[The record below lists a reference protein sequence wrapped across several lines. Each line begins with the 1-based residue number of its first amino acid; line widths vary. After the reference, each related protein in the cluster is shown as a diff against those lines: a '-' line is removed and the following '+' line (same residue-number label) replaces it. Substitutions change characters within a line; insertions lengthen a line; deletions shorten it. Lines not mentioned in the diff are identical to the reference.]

1 MAATYPQPRVREGD
15 LIGTAPDGMIGRI
28 LGDRYRVLSRL
39 GEGGMGTVYLCEHAI
54 LRRRFAL
61 KVLRPELGG
70 DPELVERF
78 RNEAIAASRIGQEN
92 VVDVVDF
99 GSEEDGALYYVMEA
113 LDGRSIGAILRDEGP
128 FPVARALA
136 LLEQTC
142 RALAAAHARGV
153 VHRDVKPDNVFVVR
167 REELERVKILDFGI
181 SHVPH
186 EMSGSRLTVAGSII
200 GTPEYMAPE
209 QASGGTVDHRADVY
223 AVGVLAYEM
232 LTGVLPIEAGNA
244 VATLVA
250 AQTRPPSPPSTRRR
264 ELPPEVDRIVL
275 RALAKRPDD
284 RFPTMLEFAAEIAR
298 VRAGIFGAG
307 STPDPHRGAAPT
319 MRYEPAAR
327 QRRSSSGTV
336 SLGEPLP
343 DAGGVP
349 TRPPVG
355 PAHPPSLALVVVGGV
370 VLAGLIL
377 AGGLY
382 LVLREPVPA
391 RGAGAQ
397 SASSNRAGPA
407 PVSGAAEKG
416 RASDEPAPP
425 PVAPP
430 VEIVEPDKTPPQS
443 GANPAHAPARARP
456 ASKPAQKEADP
467 YGNGELKPDP
477 FR

>member
-1 MAATYPQPRVREGD
+1 MAATHSQPRVREGD

-99 GSEEDGALYYVMEA
+99 GAEEDGALYYVMEA

-128 FPVARALA
+128 FPLARALG

-153 VHRDVKPDNVFVVR
+153 VHRDVKPDNIFVVR

-209 QASGGTVDHRADVY
+209 QASGATVDHRADVY

-250 AQTRPPSPPSTRRR
+250 AQTRPPSPPSSRRR
-264 ELPPEVDRIVL
+264 ELPAEVDRIVL

-298 VRAGIFGAG
+298 VRAGLFGAG
-307 STPDPHRGAAPT
+307 GTPDPHRGAAPT
-319 MRYEPAAR
+319 MRYEPAVR
-327 QRRSSSGTV
+327 KKRSSSGTMA
-336 SLGEPLP
+336 LAEPVPDAAAVPTLP
-343 DAGGVP
+343 PARAGRRPSFALVVAGGVI
-349 TRPPVG
+349 V
-355 PAHPPSLALVVVGGV
+355 
-370 VLAGLIL
+370 AGLIL
-377 AGGLY
+377 AGGIWLAM
-382 LVLREPVPA
+382 RESAPA
-391 RGAGAQ
+391 Q
-397 SASSNRAGPA
+397 
-407 PVSGAAEKG
+407 GAAA
-416 RASDEPAPP
+416 ASPKVAEPAPP
-425 PVAPP
+425 SGAAGPGGSSAADEPAAPVSSP
-430 VEIVEPDKTPPQS
+430 VEIEPDKTASPT
-443 GANPAHAPARARP
+443 GAKPAHAPAHARP
-456 ASKPAQKEADP
+456 ASKPAQKDADP